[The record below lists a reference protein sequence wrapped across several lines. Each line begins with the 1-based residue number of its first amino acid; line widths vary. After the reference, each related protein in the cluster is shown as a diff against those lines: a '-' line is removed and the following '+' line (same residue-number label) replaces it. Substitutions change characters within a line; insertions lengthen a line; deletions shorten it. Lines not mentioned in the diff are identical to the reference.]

1 MKTPFY
7 AVVMAGGRGT
17 RFWPLSR
24 AHRPKQLL
32 SLLGPNTL
40 LRETV
45 DRILPVFGTE
55 NTIVVTVASHEKA
68 VRAELP
74 FLSSKNFL
82 SEPFGNNTAPAIG
95 LAALEIERRQSG
107 SVMAVLPAD
116 HWIATPASFRRMLKH
131 ACRLA
136 TRSPEFLVT
145 MGVTPRYPETGFG
158 YILRGPALPAK
169 TGPTAYRVKR
179 FKEKPNSSS
188 ARRIINAGGLWNSGI
203 FVWRSATVLERL
215 KESSPGIAEPLFA
228 IAQEGRGRSLTSR
241 GKNTRSS
248 LERHYRQMPNMSID
262 HAVLEPASSK
272 GQVVTIPADFSW
284 NDVGSWEALH
294 QLLAHDS
301 KGHTGHS
308 RSISVD
314 SRNCLLVGKERLLVL
329 LGVEGLAVIDTPD
342 ALLVANLARS
352 QDLRKVVDALGANSD
367 TRHLLD

>member
-24 AHRPKQLL
+24 NHRPKQLL
-32 SLLGPNTL
+32 SLLGHNTL

-45 DRILPVFGTE
+45 DRILPVFGPE
-55 NTIVVTVASHEKA
+55 NTIVVTVADHEKA

-82 SEPFGNNTAPAIG
+82 SEPFGNNTAPCIG
-95 LAALEIERRQSG
+95 LAALEIERRQPG

-116 HWIATPASFRRMLKH
+116 HWIATPASFRRALLN

-136 TRSPEFLVT
+136 TRSPELLVT

-169 TGPTAYRVKR
+169 TVPIAYRVKR
-179 FKEKPNSSS
+179 FKEKPNTSS

-203 FVWRSATVLERL
+203 FVWRCATVLDRL
-215 KESSPGIAEPLFA
+215 KEFNPGIAQPLYA
-228 IAQEGRGRSLTSR
+228 IAQDSRGRSLTNR
-241 GKNTRSS
+241 GKKTRSS
-248 LERHYRQMPNMSID
+248 LERNYRAMPNISID

-272 GQVVTIPADFSW
+272 GQVVTMPADFSW
-284 NDVGSWEALH
+284 NDVGSWQALH
-294 QLLAHDS
+294 ELLAHDAQ
-301 KGHTGHS
+301 GHS
-308 RSISVD
+308 GHGRWIGVD
-314 SRNCLLVGKERLLVL
+314 SRNCLLVSKKRLLVI

-342 ALLVANLARS
+342 ALLVADLARS
-352 QDLRKVVDALGANSD
+352 QDIRKVVDALGANSA